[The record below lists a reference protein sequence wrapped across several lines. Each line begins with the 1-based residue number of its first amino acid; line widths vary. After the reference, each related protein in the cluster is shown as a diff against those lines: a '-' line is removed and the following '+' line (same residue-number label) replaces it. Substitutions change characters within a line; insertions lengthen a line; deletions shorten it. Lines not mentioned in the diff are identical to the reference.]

1 MKTLTAAE
9 ANRSFSALLRQAAAG
24 ERVVITSHGRPVAE
38 IGPVREDTAT
48 REKAFA
54 ELMARLRSQQPTLIE
69 PWTREDLYERE
80 PRSMSRM
87 ARARGAVTIALDTN
101 ILVYAEAARC

>member
-38 IGPVREDTAT
+38 IGPVREDTAAKEAA
-48 REKAFA
+48 RRAAF
-54 ELMARLRSQQPTLIE
+54 ETLLARLRSQTPSPHLT
-69 PWTREDLYERE
+69 PWTRDDLYERD
-80 PRSMSRM
+80 
-87 ARARGAVTIALDTN
+87 AG
-101 ILVYAEAARC
+101 EA

>member
-38 IGPVREDTAT
+38 IGPVREDTAAK
-48 REKAFA
+48 EAA
-54 ELMARLRSQQPTLIE
+54 WEALLARLDTQEPTLIE
-69 PWTREDLYERE
+69 PWTREELYERK
-80 PRSMSRM
+80 SWSR
-87 ARARGAVTIALDTN
+87 
-101 ILVYAEAARC
+101 E

>member
-38 IGPVREDTAT
+38 IGPVREDTTAREQAFT
-48 REKAFA
+48 R
-54 ELMARLRSQQPTLIE
+54 LMARLRSQQPTIIQ
-69 PWTREDLYERE
+69 PWTREELYERE
-80 PRSMSRM
+80 PRNQETN
-87 ARARGAVTIALDTN
+87 ARETN
-101 ILVYAEAARC
+101 GREPGER

>member
-38 IGPVREDTAT
+38 IGPVREDTAAKDVAWET
-48 REKAFA
+48 LLAGLDAQE
-54 ELMARLRSQQPTLIE
+54 PTIIE
-69 PWTREDLYERE
+69 PWTREELYERE
-80 PRSMSRM
+80 SWSRK
-87 ARARGAVTIALDTN
+87 
-101 ILVYAEAARC
+101 